1 MIENVKCP
9 TCDGP
14 MTSRANRDTGQ
25 RFWGCKRYPICKGTR
40 NTDGE
45 ARASSYRDEL
55 DGEGD
60 RSLPS
65 DRQRGNDRQRWRS

>member
-9 TCDGP
+9 ECDGP
-14 MTSRANRDTGQ
+14 MVSRANRDTGQ

-45 ARASSYRDEL
+45 ARASGYRNEL

-60 RSLPS
+60 SYAPS
-65 DRQRGNDRQRWRS
+65 ERARHNDRARWRS